1 MFSFII
7 TISAVDAI
15 ETNINIR
22 HAESGTKFRVF
33 SFFFF
38 LLLFG
43 VTRAHLSMVGAV
55 FREA

>member
-38 LLLFG
+38 MFG